1 MSATITIPTNNTRS
15 IDNDAEPGV
24 HQAFDRPELHA
35 LLRPGRVLWNASE
48 LRDLVTTVASGFA
61 GELADLT
68 TFVRE
73 HRWWARL
80 ALTEG
85 VELWLLTW
93 LPGQG
98 TEPHDHGGA
107 SGAFTMIRGDLHE
120 DYRYPGRPVR
130 SRAREYGGTV
140 AFAAGRAHQLRN
152 VRLTPAASV
161 HAYSPPLVQMRE
173 YASLADI
180 PDSIPPLPA
189 PTVRIEHREP
199 A

>member
-1 MSATITIPTNNTRS
+1 MPVIPTNNTWKIENES
-15 IDNDAEPGV
+15 EPGV

-35 LLRPGRVLWNASE
+35 LLHHERVLWNASE
-48 LRDLVTTVASGFA
+48 LRHLVTSVASTFA
-61 GELADLT
+61 GEFGGLM
-68 TFVRE
+68 TFERE
-73 HRWWARL
+73 RRWWARL
-80 ALTEG
+80 ALTQG

-120 DYRYPGRPVR
+120 DYRYPRRPVR
-130 SRAREYGGTV
+130 SRVREHGSAV
-140 AFAAGRAHQLRN
+140 AFGAGRAHQLRN
-152 VRLTPAASV
+152 VRLAPAASV
-161 HAYSPPLVQMRE
+161 HAYSPPLVPTRE

-180 PDSIPPLPA
+180 PASIPPLPA
-189 PTVRIEHREP
+189 PTVRIRHREP

>member
-1 MSATITIPTNNTRS
+1 MPATIPTNNTWP
-15 IDNDAEPGV
+15 IGNDPDLGV
-24 HQAFDRPELHA
+24 HKAFDRPDLHA
-35 LLRPGRVLWNASE
+35 LLHPGRVLWTAAE
-48 LRDLVTTVASGFA
+48 LRYLVTTVASRFA
-61 GELADLT
+61 GELAALT
-68 TFVRE
+68 TFERE

-80 ALTEG
+80 ALTQG

-120 DYRYPGRPVR
+120 DYRYPRRPVR
-130 SRAREYGGTV
+130 SRAREQGSAV
-140 AFAAGRAHQLRN
+140 AFGAGRAHQLRN

-161 HAYSPPLVQMRE
+161 HAYSPPLVPTRQ

-180 PDSIPPLPA
+180 PDSIPPLP
-189 PTVRIEHREP
+189 PLPLPPPSR
-199 A
+199 